1 MESGFNGGFMK
12 NQIKEIEIEA
22 NRKADEVIERMQGLS
37 LKDIEKLVLNQSD
50 KVAKL
55 ILIKMIRKSQ

>member
-12 NQIKEIEIEA
+12 NQIKEIEIVA